1 VGKPMTRSLALLCAL
16 LLLAGRL
23 AGAGQFESA
32 TPAVVP
38 DRGQVARKLES
49 VGTLIEK
56 SSAAKQIE
64 ASGSAQARARR
75 EQARVLRNEA
85 VTALAGGDT
94 ASAALLL
101 DRAAREMF
109 DAVRLA
115 APDQVIQ
122 AKQRADFEA
131 RLQSVQVLLE
141 AQRRISNEKQAPDAV
156 QMGRRIEGLLKDA
169 REQAAVGKLE
179 GARTTL
185 DQAYLAAKASIGGM
199 RDGDTLVRSLDF
211 ASKEEEYRYEL
222 DRNDTHRMLIGLL
235 LEERRR
241 TGSTDRMV
249 QAHQDKAAELRRQA
263 ESLAT
268 QKDFEAAVHLLEQST
283 TELVR
288 AIRGA
293 GVYIPG

>member
-1 VGKPMTRSLALLCAL
+1 MTRSLALLCAL

-64 ASGSAQARARR
+64 TSGSAQARARR

-85 VTALAGGDT
+85 AMALAGGDT

-141 AQRRISNEKQAPDAV
+141 AQRRISSEKQAADAV
-156 QMGRRIEGLLKDA
+156 QMGLRIEGLLREA
-169 REQAAVGKLE
+169 REQAAAGKLE
-179 GARTTL
+179 RARTTL

-211 ASKEEEYRYEL
+211 SSKEEEYRYEL
-222 DRNDTHRMLIGLL
+222 DRNDTHLMLIGLL

-249 QAHQDKAAELRRQA
+249 QAHQDKAAELRRRA
-263 ESLAT
+263 ESLASR
-268 QKDFEAAVHLLEQST
+268 QDFEAAVHLLEQST

>member
-1 VGKPMTRSLALLCAL
+1 MTRGLALLCVL

-23 AGAGQFESA
+23 ARAGQYESA
-32 TPAVVP
+32 TPPVVP
-38 DRGQVARKLES
+38 DRGQVERKLES